1 MARKSSG
8 SGMSSKVD
16 DDYLD
21 AFRQLHSTES
31 LLKVTPEVLKA
42 GVVQFALQR
51 HISPRL
57 ATLLIDVLGL
67 KDV

>member
-1 MARKSSG
+1 MN
-8 SGMSSKVD
+8 SKLG

-21 AFRQLHSTES
+21 AFRELHLTEN
-31 LLKVTPEVLKA
+31 LLQVTPEALKA
-42 GVVQFALQR
+42 GVVQLALQR
-51 HISPRL
+51 HISPRF